1 MNDDGGGAVNGLKRF
16 LILSVMICLVLM
28 VSAAGC
34 KKSPEVTPS
43 GTLLRS
49 NGCKQFLT
57 NASGQMDGYVPG
69 PHEDCI
75 EYRYNGKDTLVLMHI
90 NAGFNCDP
98 GEITA
103 DIEFNG
109 NVITIT
115 ERESQQGADCLC
127 LFDVDYEI
135 INLSPGEYT
144 LRVTG
149 LYVHADDRIL
159 EFPLQLLSE
168 TSGNYC
174 LPRSYYP
181 WI

>member
-1 MNDDGGGAVNGLKRF
+1 MNGLRR
-16 LILSVMICLVLM
+16 LSIFGVMICLVLM

-34 KKSPEVTPS
+34 KKSSEVTPT
-43 GTLLRS
+43 GTLLQA

-75 EYRYNGKDTLVLMHI
+75 EYQYNGTDTLTLGHI
-90 NAGFNCDP
+90 NAGFNCEP

-115 ERESQQGADCLC
+115 EQESQQAAADCLC
-127 LFDVDYEI
+127 LFDIDYEI

-144 LRVTG
+144 LRVIG
-149 LYVHADDRIL
+149 LYVHADDQVL

-168 TSGNYC
+168 TSGTYC
-174 LPRSYYP
+174 LPRTYYP